1 MIGRPSTLTSLIREA
16 NQPEDIIRIA
26 AFAVMQAIAFHAWGS
41 QV

>member
-26 AFAVMQAIAFHAWGS
+26 AFAVMQAITFHAWGS